1 MKIIKATDQ
10 LTIPP
15 LTVLIYGQ
23 EGVGKTTLGLNANQP
38 LLLDFDKGLHRSG
51 ARGNAITIDSW
62 EDIIQIMNYSTLDE
76 DLKEMIRSSKTI
88 VIDTLGKLQD
98 VLIQYIVSQ
107 DYKMGNKNG
116 GLSLQGYG
124 VLASSFRQFIT
135 SLKSMGKDIVLIAHE
150 NEDKQGDTTA
160 FRPDVTGKSYSF
172 VRREVDLVGRFYM
185 NNNQRVINF
194 NPTDNSVGKNCA
206 NFEIITDPNIGDI
219 ILKTKQ
225 HMESVNKLQLSL
237 LEEIKEY
244 KAKIDICTKAEEINN
259 LIEPIKII
267 ESQIIRQQVMA
278 LFQKKTKELELT
290 YLKDKK
296 IFIDKEPEVE
306 AYKEPEVEQ
315 EQTKEIQV

>member
-23 EGVGKTTLGLNANQP
+23 EGVGKTTLGLNANTP

-51 ARGNAITIDSW
+51 ARGNAITIDNW
-62 EDIIQIMNYSTLDE
+62 EDIIQIMNYSTLDDE
-76 DLKEMIRSSKTI
+76 TKEMIRTSKTI

-135 SLKSMGKDIVLIAHE
+135 SLKSMGKDVVLIAHE
-150 NEDKQGDTTA
+150 NEDKQGDTTV

-206 NFEIITDPNIGDI
+206 NFEIITDPNIGNI
-219 ILKTKQ
+219 ILQTKQ
-225 HMESVNKLQLSL
+225 HMENVNKNQLIL
-237 LEEIKEY
+237 LEEIKGY
-244 KAKIDICTKAEEINN
+244 QAKIDRCTKADKINS
-259 LIEPIKII
+259 LIEIIKSI
-267 ESQIIRQQVMA
+267 ESTIIKQQVMS
-278 LFQKKTKELELT
+278 LFQKKTKELELV

-296 IFIDKEPEVE
+296 IFIDKEPD
-306 AYKEPEVEQ
+306 VEQ
-315 EQTKEIQV
+315 VSETANQEQIKEIQV